1 MRSCPRCL
9 RNQRNTLW
17 SVLWRV
23 LEIPTV
29 EGGCVMLWK
38 TLWTKKRNQL
48 ERLTDSVGG
57 LVVMVF
63 RRIVTTERIRILIT
77 NNCTHIVARITHGR
91 GCQGPMR
98 RKPKTRRVYGLQVF
112 IVQSVS
118 LVKSFFWYNGKESTM
133 KRRSKRYLSITH
145 REKWEYNTRLPAYT
159 KADWWP
165 SNPGYRLLQ
174 KQESNLLFI
183 ALWKNGRERGT
194 VSSEGRQLQKLPRTR
209 SRNTTSSTT
218 RYSIGQVFKQSW
230 IG

>member
-17 SVLWRV
+17 SILWRV

-159 KADWWP
+159 KADCWP